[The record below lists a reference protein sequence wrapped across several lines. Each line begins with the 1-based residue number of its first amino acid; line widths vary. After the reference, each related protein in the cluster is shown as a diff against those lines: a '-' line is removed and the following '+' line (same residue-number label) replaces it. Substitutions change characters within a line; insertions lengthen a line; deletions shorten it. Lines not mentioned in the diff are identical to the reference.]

1 MENFILHN
9 PVALHFGKGVVNKL
23 GKSASEFG
31 KKALVV
37 YGKGSVKS
45 NGSYHATIES
55 LRNSGIGIVEY
66 SGIKSN
72 PIIEDVD
79 QASLLARK
87 SNCDLIVAIGGGSV
101 IDSAKVISITIPVD
115 HSGWDFVIGAKKP
128 ESAIPLIGVL
138 TLAATGTEM
147 NPVAVVQHDGLQQKI
162 GFGHKLMYPKH
173 SFLDPT
179 FTQSVSANYTAYG
192 IVDLIAHSLEVWFGE
207 GDASLSDR
215 FIVAIIQEAMK
226 YGPEL
231 MNNLNDYD
239 LRARIMYA
247 ATCAL
252 SGMTLPGRKS
262 GDWGVHD
269 IGHNLSV
276 IWDTAH
282 GASLSI
288 AYPAWL
294 KLQKERIPER
304 ITALGTAL
312 FNCDNA
318 NDTIYRL
325 EHFFKLLGSPIRLSD
340 TGSNLGKADA
350 EKLAGLMIK
359 NEVNGMCH
367 KLSEED
373 LRTIARLLV

>member
-1 MENFILHN
+1 LHN
-9 PVALHFGKGVVNKL
+9 PVALHFGKGVVSGL
-23 GKSASEFG
+23 GKAASELG
-31 KKALVV
+31 KRALVV

-45 NGSYHATIES
+45 NGSYDATIKS
-55 LRNSGIGIVEY
+55 LKKSGVDIVEY

-79 QASLLARK
+79 RAAIIARQ
-87 SNCDLIVAIGGGSV
+87 SHCDLVVAIGGGSV
-101 IDSAKVISITIPVD
+101 IDSAKVISITIPVE
-115 HSGWDFVIGAKKP
+115 HTGWDFVTGAKKP
-128 ESAIPLIGVL
+128 DNAVPLIGVL

-147 NPVAVVQHDGLQQKI
+147 NPVAVIQHDGLKQKI
-162 GFGHKLMYPKH
+162 GFGNKLMYPKH

-179 FTQSVSANYTAYG
+179 YTISVSANYTAYG
-192 IVDLIAHSLEVWFGE
+192 IVDLIAHSLEVWFGA

-215 FIVAIIQEAMK
+215 FIVAIIKEAMK

-231 MNNLNDYD
+231 INNLEDYS

-252 SGMTLPGRKS
+252 NGMTLPGRKS

-269 IGHNLSV
+269 IGHNISV
-276 IWDTAH
+276 LWDVAH

-312 FNCDNA
+312 FNCENA
-318 NDTIYRL
+318 SDTIYRL
-325 EHFFKLLGSPIRLSD
+325 EHFFKLLGSPIRLSEAVNNSD
-340 TGSNLGKADA
+340 KSFTD
-350 EKLAGLMIK
+350 KLSDLMIRNK
-359 NEVNGMCH
+359 VNGVSH

-373 LRTIARLLV
+373 LRTIARFML